1 MASDSHKKSKDEAIN
16 ISKLHEHIKKN
27 TPSGIKIKE
36 AFATQFPLQKMFTS
50 TVISGANRSTHH
62 DLQIEIDGVLKVSQN
77 QWSKTT
83 AKHLNWIDEGN
94 KKDRLKPEEFE
105 KLLRE
110 HKPLPDFLKTV
121 SMVSAM
127 FGMMTQTED
136 KSKVNAQ
143 KKRFFDNVQGLNFPE
158 DWDNLPEEEKTKRLE
173 KIENFN
179 LTR

>member
-1 MASDSHKKSKDEAIN
+1 MTKYY
-16 ISKLHEHIKKN
+16 LRTTKN
-27 TPSGIKIKE
+27 CYFVQEKPNLKVFYSYSTPV
-36 AFATQFPLQKMFTS
+36 AL
-50 TVISGANRSTHH
+50 
-62 DLQIEIDGVLKVSQN
+62 EIDGILKVSEN
-77 QWSKTT
+77 QWTTTT
-83 AKHLNWIDEGN
+83 AKHLTWIDNGN

-158 DWDNLPEEEKTKRLE
+158 DWDTLPEEEKTKRLE

-179 LTR
+179 LNR

>member
-1 MASDSHKKSKDEAIN
+1 MTKYY
-16 ISKLHEHIKKN
+16 LRTTKN
-27 TPSGIKIKE
+27 CYFVQEKPNLKVFYSYSTPV
-36 AFATQFPLQKMFTS
+36 AL
-50 TVISGANRSTHH
+50 
-62 DLQIEIDGVLKVSQN
+62 EIDGILKVSEN
-77 QWSKTT
+77 QWTTTT
-83 AKHLNWIDEGN
+83 AKHLTWIDNGN

-121 SMVSAM
+121 SMVSSM
-127 FGMMTQTED
+127 FGVMMQTED

-158 DWDNLPEEEKTKRLE
+158 DWDTLPEEEKSKRLE

-179 LTR
+179 LNR

>member
-1 MASDSHKKSKDEAIN
+1 MKKYY
-16 ISKLHEHIKKN
+16 LRTTKN
-27 TPSGIKIKE
+27 CYYVQEKPNLKVYYSYSTPI
-36 AFATQFPLQKMFTS
+36 AL
-50 TVISGANRSTHH
+50 
-62 DLQIEIDGVLKVSQN
+62 EIDGILKVSQN
-77 QWSKTT
+77 QWTVTT
-83 AKHLNWIDEGN
+83 AKHLSWIDNGN
-94 KKDRLKPEEFE
+94 KKDRLNREEFNQLLKQHKPE
-105 KLLRE
+105 
-110 HKPLPDFLKTV
+110 PDFLKTV

-179 LTR
+179 LNR